1 MKKFFK
7 PLILLAAFVFSIN
20 ASFADFSFNDMELKF
35 AQVSDVHTSNSPD
48 TAYKVL
54 SHSKELLK
62 STIEDLNKIK
72 GLDFVVFTGDMA
84 NEPTKELYKDFF
96 TLLQKLNYPSIL
108 VLGNH
113 DSSMSGEN
121 PNYMNKEVVY
131 QILRMANPYQNYDN
145 LYFAYSPAK
154 DFRVIVL
161 DTTIGIENSNG
172 MLSEEQLN
180 FLDNEI
186 NANQDKV
193 ILIFQHHP
201 VVEPFKSEDHKLIN
215 AENYLAILKKYEKV
229 PIAIFA
235 GHYHAARIERKGNV
249 IFVATPSL
257 VTYPNAFRTV
267 NITNYNDRVI
277 FTFNFHETKLKDV
290 QELSKSGL
298 IASAVF
304 SGKPSDKNNEIM
316 IRKGYVPKPKL
327 TKEEKAEQ
335 KALIKAKKAEEKA
348 KREAEKQADK
358 AYRKAIKEAKKAE
371 KEEKKRLKEEGAN

>member
-35 AQVSDVHTSNSPD
+35 AQVSDVHTSNSSD
-48 TAYKVL
+48 TSYKVL

-62 STIEDLNKIK
+62 SAIEDINKIK
-72 GLDFVVFTGDMA
+72 GLDFVVFTGDMT
-84 NEPTKELYKDFF
+84 NEPTRELYRDFF
-96 TLLQKLNYPSIL
+96 TIMQKLNYPSIL

-121 PNYMNKEVVY
+121 PNYMNKDVVH
-131 QILRMANPYQNYDN
+131 QILKMANPYQNYDRP
-145 LYFAYSPAK
+145 YFAYSPAK
-154 DFRVIVL
+154 DYRVIVL

-186 NANQDKV
+186 NENQDKV

-201 VVEPFKSEDHKLIN
+201 VIEPFKSENHKLVN
-215 AENYLAILKKYEKV
+215 SENYLAVLKKYEKV
-229 PIAIFA
+229 PIAVFA
-235 GHYHAARIERKGNV
+235 GHYHAARIVRKGNV

-267 NITNYNDRVI
+267 SITNYNDRVI
-277 FTFNFHETKLKDV
+277 FNFNFHETKLKDV

-304 SGKPSDKNNEIM
+304 SGSPSDKNDEIM

-327 TKEEKAEQ
+327 TKEEKLQQ
-335 KALIKAKKAEEKA
+335 KALIKAKKEELKA
-348 KREAEKQADK
+348 QREAEKQADK
-358 AYRKAIKEAKKAE
+358 AYKKAIKDAKRAE
-371 KEEKKRLKEEGAN
+371 KERMKQLKEEGNN

>member
-7 PLILLAAFVFSIN
+7 PLVLLAAFIFSIN

-48 TAYKVL
+48 TTYKVL

-62 STIEDLNKIK
+62 SAIEDINKIK
-72 GLDFVVFTGDMA
+72 GLDFVIFTGDMT

-96 TLLQKLNYPSIL
+96 TILQNLNYPSIL

-121 PNYMNKEVVY
+121 PNYMNKEVVH
-131 QILRMANPYQNYDN
+131 QILRMANPYQNYERT
-145 LYFAYSPAK
+145 YFAYSPAK

-172 MLSEEQLN
+172 MLPEEQLN

-186 NANQDKV
+186 NENQDKV

-201 VVEPFKSEDHKLIN
+201 VIEPFKSEDHKLVN
-215 AENYLAILKKYEKV
+215 AESYLAVLKKYEKV
-229 PIAIFA
+229 PIAVFA
-235 GHYHAARIERKGNV
+235 GHYHAARIERKGNA

-257 VTYPNAFRTV
+257 VTYPNAFRV
-267 NITNYNDRVI
+267 VSVTNYKDRVI
-277 FTFNFHETKLKDV
+277 FNFNFWETKLKDI

-304 SGKPSDKNNEIM
+304 GGKPSDKNGEVM

-335 KALIKAKKAEEKA
+335 KALMKAKKEELKA
-348 KREAEKQADK
+348 QKEAEKQADRE
-358 AYRKAIKEAKKAE
+358 YRKAIKEAKKAE
-371 KEEKKRLKEEGAN
+371 KEKMKKMKEEGND